1 MKDERTIIKAIL
13 EGHVQQYGLL
23 VERYQNPVFRVI
35 FNMVNNYEDAREL
48 TQDVFVKAYEALSQY
63 NPEYK
68 FFSWIYRIAINRALL
83 FVRNKKPYVPLEKI
97 TLHKETD
104 PGPETEYDLKT
115 RDDLVGKAV
124 GALKETYKTV
134 VLLKYYAGLSYTE
147 IADTLEIPE
156 KTVKSRLFDARM
168 MLKDKLEKTLKYVD

>member
-1 MKDERTIIKAIL
+1 MKDESTIIQAIL
-13 EGHVQQYGLL
+13 AGKTALYGVL

-35 FNMVNNYEDAREL
+35 FNMVNNYEEAREL
-48 TQDVFVKAYEALSQY
+48 TQDVFVKAYESLHQY

-83 FVRNKKPYVPLEKI
+83 FGRNKKPYVPLEKI
-97 TLHKETD
+97 ALHKETA

-115 RDDLVGKAV
+115 RDALVGKAV
-124 GALKETYKTV
+124 GSLKDKYKTV
-134 VLLKYYAGLSYTE
+134 VLLKYYAGLSYGE
-147 IADTLEIPE
+147 IAETLEIPE

-168 MLKDKLEKTLKYVD
+168 LLKDKLNENLQYVD